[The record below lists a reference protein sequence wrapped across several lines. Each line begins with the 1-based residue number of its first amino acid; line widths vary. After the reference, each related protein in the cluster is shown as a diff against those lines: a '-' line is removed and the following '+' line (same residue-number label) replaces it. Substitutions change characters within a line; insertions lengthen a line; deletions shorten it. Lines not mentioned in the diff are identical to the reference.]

1 MLYKQENITLVDE
14 VRKTGRG
21 NRVWIEILK
30 FLAVLT
36 PINLIMVFAGEAIK
50 AALFQKSVINEE
62 ISMIIQLYECALGIG
77 LVVLY
82 CCCIEKR
89 TFMSMGFMK
98 RHVCKQYIKGA
109 CVGAMLISA
118 LVWMGVLFN
127 TFIFNG
133 FNVNLDK
140 KSIFLFLGGFLLQGF
155 YEELVFRGFFMISI
169 IRKNTIFVAVM
180 VNSILFGLT
189 HGFNNGFQ
197 VLALLNLIL
206 FGIFESIYLLKT
218 GNIWVI
224 VSYCIVDRSKLIDA
238 KVHRIAA
245 IGVFPDRQTGAH
257 VIGVAAD
264 EGICRTASIFHTEA
278 LRHHAKLRCLHFNL

>member
-1 MLYKQENITLVDE
+1 
-14 VRKTGRG
+14 
-21 NRVWIEILK
+21 
-30 FLAVLT
+30 
-36 PINLIMVFAGEAIK
+36 MVFAGEAIK

-140 KSIFLFLGGFLLQGF
+140 KVYSYFL
-155 YEELVFRGFFMISI
+155 
-169 IRKNTIFVAVM
+169 
-180 VNSILFGLT
+180 
-189 HGFNNGFQ
+189 
-197 VLALLNLIL
+197 
-206 FGIFESIYLLKT
+206 
-218 GNIWVI
+218 
-224 VSYCIVDRSKLIDA
+224 
-238 KVHRIAA
+238 
-245 IGVFPDRQTGAH
+245 
-257 VIGVAAD
+257 AD
-264 EGICRTASIFHTEA
+264 FCCRDFTKS
-278 LRHHAKLRCLHFNL
+278 

>member
-50 AALFQKSVINEE
+50 AALFQKSVINEG

-140 KSIFLFLGGFLLQGF
+140 KVYSYFL
-155 YEELVFRGFFMISI
+155 
-169 IRKNTIFVAVM
+169 
-180 VNSILFGLT
+180 
-189 HGFNNGFQ
+189 
-197 VLALLNLIL
+197 
-206 FGIFESIYLLKT
+206 
-218 GNIWVI
+218 
-224 VSYCIVDRSKLIDA
+224 
-238 KVHRIAA
+238 
-245 IGVFPDRQTGAH
+245 
-257 VIGVAAD
+257 AD
-264 EGICRTASIFHTEA
+264 FCCRDFTKS
-278 LRHHAKLRCLHFNL
+278 